1 MPPKLSGMAP
11 ARPTMIKERASMV
24 FLQYGRVDVR
34 DGAFVLIDENGVRV
48 HVPVGNLACI
58 LLETGTRVTHEA
70 VKLAAHV
77 GCLLLWVGDGG
88 VRLYA
93 AGQPGGARS
102 DKLLYQAKVAL
113 DEQARLRV
121 VRKMY
126 ELRFKEAPPER
137 RSVDQLRG
145 IEGSRVRKLYQEM
158 AKSYGVEWNS
168 RSYDQNKW
176 DASDIP
182 NRCLS
187 AATACLYG
195 ISEAAILAAG
205 YSPAIGFIHTGKPQS
220 FVYDVADVFKF
231 DTVVP
236 AAFKVAS
243 GKHGG
248 QSSNPE
254 RDTRTLCRDLFRQER
269 VLKKLIPTIE
279 EILEAGG
286 LDKPASDQG
295 VVPQAIPNKEQ
306 TGDAGHRH

>member
-1 MPPKLSGMAP
+1 MPPKLSGMEP

-24 FLQYGRVDVR
+24 FLQYGRLDVR
-34 DGAFVLIDENGVRV
+34 DGAFVMIDEKGIRV
-48 HVPVGNLACI
+48 HIPVGNLACI
-58 LLETGTRVTHEA
+58 LLETGTRITHEA

-113 DEQARLRV
+113 DEQARLQV

-126 ELRFKEAPPER
+126 ELRFKEPPPAR

-145 IEGSRVRKLYQEM
+145 IEGSRVRKLYQEF
-158 AKSYGVEWNS
+158 AKTYGVEWKS
-168 RSYDQNKW
+168 RNYDQNRW

-220 FVYDVADVFKF
+220 FVYDIADVLKF

-243 GKHGG
+243 GHT
-248 QSSNPE
+248 SNPE
-254 RDTRTLCRDLFRQER
+254 RDTRTLCRDMFRQER
-269 VLKKLIPTIE
+269 VLKRLIPTIE
-279 EILEAGG
+279 EILS
-286 LDKPASDQG
+286 ASGINEPTTPEG
-295 VVPQAIPNKEQ
+295 VVPQAIPNKEA
-306 TGDAGHRH
+306 TGDVGHRH